1 MSEKGS
7 ILSGKGL
14 AAIALI
20 IGIVVGFSVGWFAPA
35 LLPPVQP
42 PSLVA
47 QIQARGT
54 LIVGT
59 SSDYPPFEIY
69 NTTTDQYEG
78 FDIDLSDMIAAY
90 LGVTVTWSDMDFDSL
105 ILACQSGTIDMIAAA
120 MFVTPSRAEQLA
132 HSVPYIRTNEVV
144 VVKGNS
150 TLTITDLEDLEGYD
164 VGVQTGTVEDDE
176 LTTLVDDGVAINI
189 IRYARADIMMA
200 DLEVGGIDAT
210 YIDEPVFTVYSKV
223 YGLKTIFTVPAP
235 PTALFCRWENPDL
248 MQAMNTVIL
257 NAFADGTLDALI
269 DTWFG

>member
-1 MSEKGS
+1 MN
-7 ILSGKGL
+7 GKGL

-35 LLPPVQP
+35 LLPPAQP

-59 SSDYPPFEIY
+59 SSDWPPFEIY

-78 FDIDLSDMIAAY
+78 FDIDLCEMIADY

-105 ILACQSGTIDMIAAA
+105 VGACVAGQIDMIAAA
-120 MFVTPSRAEQLA
+120 MFVTPERALQLA

-150 TLTITDLEDLEGYD
+150 TLTISDLEDLEGYD
-164 VGVQTGTVEDDE
+164 VGVQSGTVEDIE
-176 LTTLVDDGVAINI
+176 LTELVDSGVGINL
-189 IRYARADIMMA
+189 IRYARADIMLA
-200 DLEVGGIDAT
+200 DLDGGGLDAT
-210 YIDEPVFTVYSKV
+210 YVDEPVFTVYSAI
-223 YGLKTIFTVPAP
+223 YSLKTIFTVPAR

-248 MQAMNTVIL
+248 MQAINTVIL
-257 NAFADGTLDALI
+257 DAFADGSLDALI
-269 DTWFG
+269 AQWFG